1 MLQDRS
7 DALPVGV
14 RYIKYKNGENYA
26 IRGQGSAV
34 FWWVAVKRGT
44 EETSRILFSSSS

>member
-7 DALPVGV
+7 DALRVGIC
-14 RYIKYKNGENYA
+14 YIKYKNGENYA

-34 FWWVAVKRGT
+34 FWWGAVKRGA
-44 EETSRILFSSSS
+44 EETSRIVFSSSS